1 METEFIDAKKK
12 PRGMFDKISL
22 PLRIDMFV
30 CIFETCV
37 FIFFT
42 IPYVCTQKTHTDHH
56 TRPSMS
62 KEQKEITRMKE
73 QLARIAK
80 VHEAKK
86 KILLAAQR
94 KNAVRTLHEKFEQVK
109 ERNKTLAHC
118 NQVLQRTN
126 RSLSKEIGLLKTKN
140 EKRFQNFAAA
150 LGDSLLVTPFSD
162 VSLGQSVS
170 EYKSRGN
177 S

>member
-37 FIFFT
+37 FLFFT

-56 TRPSMS
+56 ARPSMS

-86 KILLAAQR
+86 KILHAAQR
-94 KNAVRTLHEKFEQVK
+94 KKAVRTLHEKFEPAK

-140 EKRFQNFAAA
+140 EKLRDFITTSTVDIFDFDDDK
-150 LGDSLLVTPFSD
+150 LFI
-162 VSLGQSVS
+162 
-170 EYKSRGN
+170 SRN
-177 S
+177 LYF